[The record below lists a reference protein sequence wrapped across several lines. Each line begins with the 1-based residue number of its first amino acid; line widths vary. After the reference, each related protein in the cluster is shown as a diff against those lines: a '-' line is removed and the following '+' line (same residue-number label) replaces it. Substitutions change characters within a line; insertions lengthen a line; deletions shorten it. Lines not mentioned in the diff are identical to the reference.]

1 MRKISIDK
9 VREGML
15 LAKTLFSVDGN
26 TLLNAGIKLKEA
38 YINKFKEI
46 GISEIYIDDQ
56 ISADIVIEDVIRDE
70 TRFEARMAV
79 KKAMDN
85 MVHSNSVDVK
95 PIRNVVGKI
104 IDELLCVEDAVIN
117 LQDIKTLDDY
127 TFAHSA
133 NVCVLSA
140 ITGISMG
147 YDGVK
152 LRELCLGA
160 LLHDIGKTKIPYELL
175 NKPGPLT
182 PEEYEEMKKHTKYG
196 YEILKQST
204 DISVYTSYI
213 ALTHHE
219 KFNGEGYPL
228 GIKGK
233 DIHEFSRIV
242 SIADVYD
249 AMTSDRIYRKRLS
262 ISDAVEYLVS
272 LGNYHFDYEIVR
284 KMIEHISIYPLGT
297 YVSLSTGEI
306 AIVVDTN
313 KKYPNR
319 PVVRLIKDVNG
330 DFYNNLK
337 EIDLTSYN
345 SILINDVLDDI

>member
-1 MRKISIDK
+1 MRKISVEK

-15 LAKTLFSVDGN
+15 LAKTIFSLDGN
-26 TLLNAGIKLKEA
+26 ILLNAGIKMKES
-38 YINKFKEI
+38 YINKFREL
-46 GISEIYIDDQ
+46 GISEIYIDDN
-56 ISADIVIEDVIRDE
+56 ISSDIVIEDVISDE

-79 KKAMDN
+79 KKAMDS
-85 MVHSNSVDVK
+85 MVHSNSMDVK
-95 PIRNVVGKI
+95 PVRNVVGKI
-104 IDELLCVEDAVIN
+104 VEELLSVQDAVIN
-117 LQDIKTLDDY
+117 LQDIKTLDSY

-133 NVCVLSA
+133 NVCVLST

-147 YDGVK
+147 YDALK
-152 LRELCLGA
+152 LKELALGA
-160 LLHDIGKTKIPYELL
+160 LLHDIGKTKIPNEIL
-175 NKPGPLT
+175 NKPEQLT
-182 PEEYEEMKKHTKYG
+182 PEEYEVIKKHTKYG
-196 YEILKQST
+196 YEILKQSG
-204 DISVYTSYI
+204 DISAYTSYI

-228 GIKGK
+228 GLKGK
-233 DIHEFSRIV
+233 EIHEFSRIV

-249 AMTSDRIYRKRLS
+249 AMTSDRVYRKKIN
-262 ISDAVEYLVS
+262 ISEAVEYLIS
-272 LGNYHFDYEIVR
+272 LGNYQFDYDIVR

-319 PVVRLIKDVNG
+319 PVIRLVRDANG
-330 DFYNNLK
+330 GFYESFK

-345 SILINDVLDDI
+345 NIVITDVLDDI